1 MDHASNK
8 QSHEQANFY
17 QQIYWILPKDRKAD
31 LFKKQVEPGE
41 VVVSI
46 VRAAVSALALGE
58 GYPEA

>member
-8 QSHEQANFY
+8 QSHEKANFY
-17 QQIYWILPKDRKAD
+17 QQIHRILPKDRKSG

-46 VRAAVSALALGE
+46 VRAAVLALVLGE